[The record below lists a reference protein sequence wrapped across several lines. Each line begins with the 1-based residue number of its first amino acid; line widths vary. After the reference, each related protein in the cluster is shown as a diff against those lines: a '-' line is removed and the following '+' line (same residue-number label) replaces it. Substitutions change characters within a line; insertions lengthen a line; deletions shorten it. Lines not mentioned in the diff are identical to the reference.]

1 MSTCELNVRRMI
13 YYLKKIHNEG
23 QGQML
28 SLYYCHI
35 QACFNVMFAEA
46 ETERERESKRK

>member
-1 MSTCELNVRRMI
+1 
-13 YYLKKIHNEG
+13 
-23 QGQML
+23 ML

-46 ETERERESKRK
+46 ETEREREKEKIIEKIQTKMHFLLFDLRENKRG